1 MTLIKSY
8 FSLLE
13 KYKAKYGDTF
23 LLMQVG
29 SFYEVYSTK
38 DNDPDMLYFSKLCD
52 LKIAQKNEYFMA
64 GFRDYMI
71 DKYIQK
77 LNETSYTTVLFNQE
91 EKGGI
96 IERNE
101 FAIYSPGT
109 TFIEDEVK
117 LSNNISCIWIHQS
130 NQIKN
135 QTRQIVFGVSNIDI
149 YTGKTNVFEYEQL
162 YYHNPSTYDNIENFI
177 SIYNPIEII
186 LIYSDEET
194 IDSIIHYIGIKS
206 KKIVKICINQE
217 TALSKQASLCE
228 SQHYQNEIIKTFYS
242 ISKSSFVDSLFEKGI
257 AFQSFCFLL
266 NYVFEHNPSLTN
278 KIAEPLVDNQNNN
291 LLLANHSLKQLNILE
306 SEYNGSYSSV
316 MKLLN
321 TCRTSVGKRYMN
333 HILLNPIKQVE
344 LLEDSYAL
352 IEHALSKQ
360 FVCCLQIKDIEKII
374 RKIIHKKASPSDYYH
389 LYECGEILLDIF
401 LELDKRLKDH
411 IEEERTLSD
420 IKIIKKHLS
429 TFFNLDVCKQIN
441 SLQFDKY
448 ENIDDLINKG
458 VNIDLDIALQ
468 TKIENKEKLDAIIS
482 HLNGVYTFIDKKC
495 KDAIKVHDTSSGS
508 FLTITKKRC
517 ESLKKHFK
525 NREITISF
533 ISSYSKKEERFLFSG
548 DLIYSEYNSTT
559 CTIQS
564 EQINQLFKSTYSS
577 NDIYMKILNETYEK
591 MYETAS
597 CFFYDKIVG
606 CIRKLDLLNTKC
618 ELATMY
624 KYCRP
629 TIQNQYS
636 EKSFAKMKGLRH
648 ALIEHIEKNELYV
661 TNDIDI
667 GTETQGI
674 LLFGTNAV
682 GKTSLI
688 KSIGICIIMAQAG
701 LYVPC
706 DSMAFY
712 PYEYLFTRIIGND
725 NIFKGLSTFGVEMSE
740 LRVILNKCN
749 KNSLILGD
757 ELCSGTEIDSALSIF
772 TAGLETMYDKGS
784 SFIFATHFHQ
794 IQYFQEIKDMTNV
807 SLKHLRVKYNHELKK
822 LVYDRKLADGA
833 GESIYGLE
841 VCKSLHLPDDFLKRA
856 YEIRGKYIEQNQG
869 TNILSLKTS
878 AHNRE
883 KVRGICEICKKNIG
897 TEIHHLQYQRNAD
910 KDGYIKHF
918 HKNHLANLV
927 SICESCHTNI
937 HDTKSVFEKRKT
949 LDGEIILGII

>member
-1 MTLIKSY
+1 MALIKSY
-8 FSLLE
+8 FYLLE

-29 SFYEVYSTK
+29 SFYEVYSAK
-38 DNDPDMLYFSKLCD
+38 DTDHDMMYFSKLCD

-77 LNETSYTTVLFNQE
+77 LNDTSYTTVIFNQE
-91 EKGGI
+91 EKDGI
-96 IERNE
+96 IERKE

-117 LSNNISCIWIHQS
+117 LSNNISCIWIHQIKQK
-130 NQIKN
+130 QI
-135 QTRQIVFGVSNIDI
+135 IFGVSNIDI
-149 YTGKTNVFEYEQL
+149 YTGKTNVFEYEHL
-162 YYHNPSTYDNIENFI
+162 YYHNPSTYDNIENFV

-206 KKIVKICINQE
+206 KKIVKICLNQDN
-217 TALSKQASLCE
+217 TLSKQALSCE
-228 SQHYQNEIIKTFYS
+228 SQHYQNEIIKRFYT
-242 ISKSSFVDSLFEKGI
+242 ISKTSFVDALFEKGI

-278 KIAEPLVDNQNNN
+278 KISEPFIDNQNNN

-306 SEYNGSYSSV
+306 SDYNGPYSSV
-316 MKLLN
+316 IKLLN

-333 HILLNPIKQVE
+333 HILLNPINQVN
-344 LLEDSYAL
+344 LLEESYSL
-352 IEHALSKQ
+352 IEHAISKQ
-360 FVCCLQIKDIEKII
+360 FTCCLQIKDIEKII
-374 RKIIHKKASPSDYYH
+374 RKIIHKKACPSDYYY
-389 LYECGEILLDIF
+389 LYECGEILMTIFSNLDTKI
-401 LELDKRLKDH
+401 KIH
-411 IEEERTLSD
+411 VEEERTVSD
-420 IKIIKKHLS
+420 IKIIKNILS

-441 SLQFDKY
+441 SVNFDKY
-448 ENIDDLINKG
+448 EECVHQLINKE
-458 VNIDLDIALQ
+458 VNSELDIALQ
-468 TKIENKEKLDAIIS
+468 TKIENKEKLDAIIT
-482 HLNGVYTFIDKKC
+482 HLNGVYSFIDKKC
-495 KDAIKVHDTSSGS
+495 KDAVKVHDTNSGS

-517 ESLKKHFK
+517 DSLKKK
-525 NREITISF
+525 IISREITF
-533 ISSYSKKEERFLFSG
+533 ISSYSKKEERFMFSG
-548 DLIYSEYNSTT
+548 DLMYSEYNSTT
-559 CTIQS
+559 SMIQS
-564 EQINQLFKSTYSS
+564 EQINYLFKTAYSS
-577 NDIYMKILNETYEK
+577 NDIYMKLLNETYNK

-597 CFFYDKIVG
+597 CFSFDKIVD

-629 TIQNQYS
+629 QIHI
-636 EKSFAKMKGLRH
+636 EKDQSYVKMKGLRH
-648 ALIEHIEKNELYV
+648 VLIEHLEKNELYV
-661 TNDIDI
+661 TNDIEL
-667 GTETQGI
+667 GLENQGI

-688 KSIGICIIMAQAG
+688 KSIGVCIIMAQAG

-706 DSMAFY
+706 DSMIYY

-772 TAGLETMYDKGS
+772 TAGLETMYTRGS

-794 IQYFQEIKDMTNV
+794 IQYFDEIKQMSKL

-856 YEIRGKYIEQNQG
+856 HEIRGKFINQPS
-869 TNILSLKTS
+869 ILSLKTS

-883 KVRGICEICKKNIG
+883 KIRGVCEICKKTIG

-910 KDGYIKHF
+910 KDGHIKHF

-927 SICESCHTNI
+927 SICELCHTHI
-937 HDTKSVFEKRKT
+937 HDSDSVFERRKT
-949 LDGEIILGII
+949 LDGETILGLI

>member
-1 MTLIKSY
+1 MALIKSY

-38 DNDPDMLYFSKLCD
+38 DTDPDMLYFSKLCD
-52 LKIAQKNEYFMA
+52 LKIGQKNEYFMA

-117 LSNNISCIWIHQS
+117 LSNNISCIWIHEAK
-130 NQIKN
+130 QIKN
-135 QTRQIVFGVSNIDI
+135 QTRQIVFGISNIDI
-149 YTGKTNVFEYEQL
+149 YTGKTNIFEYEQL
-162 YYHNPSTYDNIENFI
+162 YYHNPSTYDNIENFV

-206 KKIVKICINQE
+206 KKIVKICLNEE
-217 TALSKQASLCE
+217 TALSTQASLCE

-242 ISKSSFVDSLFEKGI
+242 ISKTTFVDSLFEKGI

-266 NYVFEHNPSLTN
+266 NYVFEHNPVLTN
-278 KIAEPLVDNQNNN
+278 KISEPLIDNQNNN

-306 SEYNGSYSSV
+306 SEYNGPYSSV
-316 MKLLN
+316 IKLLN

-344 LLEDSYAL
+344 LLEESYSL

-374 RKIIHKKASPSDYYH
+374 RKIIHKKASPSDYYY
-389 LYECGEILLDIF
+389 LYECGETLLEIF
-401 LELDKRLKDH
+401 TTLDSKIKNH
-411 IEEERTLSD
+411 VKEETITRD
-420 IKIIKKHLS
+420 IKIIKQKLS
-429 TFFNLDVCKQIN
+429 TFFNIDICKQMN
-441 SLQFDKY
+441 STQFDKY
-448 ENIDDLINKG
+448 QECVHDLIRKG
-458 VNIDLDIALQ
+458 VNINLDIALQ
-468 TKIENKEKLDAIIS
+468 TKIENKEKLDAIIG

-495 KDAIKVHDTSSGS
+495 KDAIKVHETNSGS

-517 ESLKKHFK
+517 ESLKKHIK
-525 NREITISF
+525 EREITF
-533 ISSYSKKEERFLFSG
+533 ISSYSKKEERFIFNGNLF
-548 DLIYSEYNSTT
+548 YSEYNSTT
-559 CTIQS
+559 STIES
-564 EQINQLFKSTYSS
+564 EQINQLFKSAYSS
-577 NDIYMKILNETYEK
+577 NDIYMKILSDTYDS
-591 MYETAS
+591 MYSIAC
-597 CFFYDKIVG
+597 CFSFDAIVD
-606 CIRKLDLLNTKC
+606 CIQKLDLLNTKC
-618 ELATMY
+618 ELATIY
-624 KYCRP
+624 KYSRP
-629 TIQNQYS
+629 KIEQTTQ
-636 EKSFAKMKGLRH
+636 SFAKMKGLRH
-648 ALIEHIEKNELYV
+648 VLIEHLEKNEIYV
-661 TNDIDI
+661 TNDIELGGDN
-667 GTETQGI
+667 QGI

-706 DSMAFY
+706 DSMVYY

-772 TAGLETMYDKGS
+772 TAGLETMYNKGC

-794 IQYFQEIKDMTNV
+794 IQYFDEIQKMTKL
-807 SLKHLRVKYNHELKK
+807 SLKHLRVKYNHELRK
-822 LVYDRKLADGA
+822 LVYDRKLEDGA
-833 GESIYGLE
+833 GDSIYGLE

-856 YEIRGKYIEQNQG
+856 YEIRGKYINQNENL
-869 TNILSLKTS
+869 NILSLKTS

-883 KVRGICEICKKNIG
+883 KVRGICEICRKNIG
-897 TEIHHLQYQRNAD
+897 TEIHHLQYQRDAD
-910 KDGYIKHF
+910 KAGHIKHF
-918 HKNHLANLV
+918 HKNHMANLI

-937 HDTKSVFEKRKT
+937 HDLGLVFEKKKT
-949 LDGEIILGII
+949 VDGDTILGIV

>member
-1 MTLIKSY
+1 MALIKSY

-38 DNDPDMLYFSKLCD
+38 DTDPDMLYFSKICD

-77 LNETSYTTVLFNQE
+77 LNETSYTTVLYNQE

-117 LSNNISCIWIHQS
+117 LSNNISCIWIHQ
-130 NQIKN
+130 NKNKQI
-135 QTRQIVFGVSNIDI
+135 IFGVSNIDI

-162 YYHNPSTYDNIENFI
+162 YYHNPSTYDNIENFV

-206 KKIVKICINQE
+206 KKIVKICLNIE
-217 TALSKQASLCE
+217 SGLSKQALLCE
-228 SQHYQNEIIKTFYS
+228 SQHYQNEIIKKFYS

-306 SEYNGSYSSV
+306 SEYNGPYSSV
-316 MKLLN
+316 IKLLN

-333 HILLNPIKQVE
+333 HILLNPIKQVDV
-344 LLEDSYAL
+344 LEESYAL

-360 FVCCLQIKDIEKII
+360 FTCCLQIKDIEKII
-374 RKIIHKKASPSDYYH
+374 RKIIHKKASPSDYYY
-389 LYECGEILLDIF
+389 LYECGETLLEIF
-401 LELDKRLKDH
+401 TSLDSKIKNHVD
-411 IEEERTLSD
+411 EERTSRD
-420 IKIIKKHLS
+420 IKIIQQKLS
-429 TFFNLDVCKQIN
+429 TFFNIDICKQMN
-441 SLQFDKY
+441 STQFEKY
-448 ENIDDLINKG
+448 DNIHDLIKKG
-458 VNIDLDIALQ
+458 INIQLDTALQ
-468 TKIENKEKLDAIIS
+468 TKVENKEKLDAIIR
-482 HLNGVYTFIDKKC
+482 HLNGVYAFIDKKC
-495 KDAIKVHDTSSGS
+495 KDVVKVHETGTGS

-517 ESLKKHFK
+517 ESLKKHIK
-525 NREITISF
+525 EREITF
-533 ISSYSKKEERFLFSG
+533 ISSYSKKEEKFVFNGNLF
-548 DLIYSEYNSTT
+548 YSEYNSTT
-559 CTIQS
+559 SIIES
-564 EQINQLFKSTYSS
+564 EQINQLFKSAYSS
-577 NDIYMKILNETYEK
+577 SDNYVKILNETYES
-591 MYETAS
+591 MYPVAS
-597 CFFYDKIVG
+597 CFSYDAIVD
-606 CIRKLDLLNTKC
+606 CIQKLDLLNTKC
-618 ELATMY
+618 ELATIY
-624 KYCRP
+624 KYSRP
-629 TIQNQYS
+629 IIKNQ
-636 EKSFAKMKGLRH
+636 KNSFIKMKGLRH
-648 ALIEHIEKNELYV
+648 VLIEHLEKNELYV
-661 TNDIDI
+661 TNDIEL
-667 GTETQGI
+667 GGENQGI

-688 KSIGICIIMAQAG
+688 KSIGICVIMAQAG

-706 DSMAFY
+706 DSMVYY

-772 TAGLETMYDKGS
+772 TAGLETMYDKGC

-794 IQYFQEIKDMTNV
+794 IQYFDEIQKMTKL

-822 LVYDRKLADGA
+822 LIYDRKLVDGA
-833 GESIYGLE
+833 GDSIYGLE

-856 YEIRGKYIEQNQG
+856 YEIRGKYINQNENS
-869 TNILSLKTS
+869 NILSLKTT

-883 KVRGICEICKKNIG
+883 KIRGICEICKKNIG
-897 TEIHHLQYQRNAD
+897 TEIHHLQYQRDAD
-910 KDGYIKHF
+910 KEGYIKHF
-918 HKNHLANLV
+918 HKNHLANLI
-927 SICESCHTNI
+927 SICESCHTHI
-937 HDTKSVFEKRKT
+937 HDNDNVYEKKKT
-949 LDGEIILGII
+949 IDGISILNKV

>member
-1 MTLIKSY
+1 MALIKSY

-38 DNDPDMLYFSKLCD
+38 DTDPDMLYFSKLCD

-77 LNETSYTTVLFNQE
+77 LNETSYTTVIFNQE
-91 EKGGI
+91 EKDGI
-96 IERNE
+96 IERKE

-117 LSNNISCIWIHQS
+117 LSNNISCIWIHQIKQK
-130 NQIKN
+130 QI
-135 QTRQIVFGVSNIDI
+135 IFGVSNIDI
-149 YTGKTNVFEYEQL
+149 YTGKTNVFEYEHL
-162 YYHNPSTYDNIENFI
+162 YYHNPSTYDNIENFV

-206 KKIVKICINQE
+206 KKIVKICLNQE
-217 TALSKQASLCE
+217 TALSKQAISCE

-242 ISKSSFVDSLFEKGI
+242 ISKTSFVDALFEKGI

-278 KIAEPLVDNQNNN
+278 KISEPLIDNQNNN
-291 LLLANHSLKQLNILE
+291 LLLANHSLKQLNVLE
-306 SEYNGSYSSV
+306 SDYNGPYSSV
-316 MKLLN
+316 IKLLN
-321 TCRTSVGKRYMN
+321 TCRTCVGKRYMN
-333 HILLNPIKQVE
+333 HILLNPIKQID
-344 LLEDSYAL
+344 LLEESYSL
-352 IEHALSKQ
+352 TEHALSKQ

-374 RKIIHKKASPSDYYH
+374 RKIIHKKACPSDYYY
-389 LYECGEILLDIF
+389 LYECGEILMNIFSNLDTTI
-401 LELDKRLKDH
+401 KNH
-411 IEEERTLSD
+411 IEEERTTSD
-420 IKIIKKHLS
+420 IKIIKKHLT
-429 TFFNLDVCKQIN
+429 TFFNMDICKQMN
-441 SLQFDKY
+441 STNFDKY
-448 ENIDDLINKG
+448 DVHELINKD
-458 VNIDLDIALQ
+458 VNSQLDIALQ
-468 TKIENKEKLDAIIS
+468 TKIENKEKLDAIIT

-495 KDAIKVHDTSSGS
+495 RDAVKVHDTNSGS

-517 ESLKKHFK
+517 DALKKK
-525 NREITISF
+525 IISREITF
-533 ISSYSKKEERFLFSG
+533 ISSYTKKEEKFLFSG
-548 DLIYSEYNSTT
+548 DLMYSEYNSTT
-559 CTIQS
+559 TMIQS
-564 EQINQLFKSTYSS
+564 EQINHLFKTAYSS
-577 NDIYMKILNETYEK
+577 NDIYMKLLIETYNK
-591 MYETAS
+591 MYETAA
-597 CFFYDKIVG
+597 CFSFDKIVD

-629 TIQNQYS
+629 MIQDKDA
-636 EKSFAKMKGLRH
+636 KSYVKMKGLRH
-648 ALIEHIEKNELYV
+648 VLIEHIEKNELYV
-661 TNDIDI
+661 TNDIELGLDN
-667 GTETQGI
+667 QGI

-688 KSIGICIIMAQAG
+688 KSIGVCIIMAQAG

-706 DSMAFY
+706 DSMIYY

-772 TAGLETMYDKGS
+772 TAGLETMYARGS

-794 IQYFQEIKDMTNV
+794 IQYFEEIQRMTKL
-807 SLKHLRVKYNHELKK
+807 SLKHLRVKYNHELQK

-856 YEIRGKYIEQNQG
+856 HEIRGKFGSNQS
-869 TNILSLKTS
+869 ILTLKTS

-883 KVRGICEICKKNIG
+883 KIRGVCELCKKNIG
-897 TEIHHLQYQRNAD
+897 TEIHHLQYQRDAD
-910 KDGYIKHF
+910 KHGIIKHF

-937 HDTKSVFEKRKT
+937 HDSGSVFEKRKT
-949 LDGEIILGII
+949 LDGETILGLI

>member
-1 MTLIKSY
+1 MALIKSY

-13 KYKAKYGDTF
+13 KYKAKYGETF

-38 DNDPDMLYFSKLCD
+38 DTDPDMLYFSKLCD

-77 LNETSYTTVLFNQE
+77 LNETSYTTVLYNQE

-109 TFIEDEVK
+109 TFIEDEIK
-117 LSNNISCIWIHQS
+117 LSNNISCIWIHETHI
-130 NQIKN
+130 NKQI
-135 QTRQIVFGVSNIDI
+135 IFGVSNIDI

-162 YYHNPSTYDNIENFI
+162 YYHNPSTYDNIENFV

-206 KKIVKICINQE
+206 KKIVKICLKQE
-217 TALSKQASLCE
+217 SALSKQALLCE
-228 SQHYQNEIIKTFYS
+228 SQHYQNEIIKTFYT
-242 ISKSSFVDSLFEKGI
+242 ISKSSFIDSLFEKGI

-306 SEYNGSYSSV
+306 SEYNGPYSSV

-333 HILLNPIKQVE
+333 HILLNPIKNVE
-344 LLEDSYAL
+344 ILEESYTL

-374 RKIIHKKASPSDYYH
+374 RKIIHKKASPSDYYY
-389 LYECGEILLDIF
+389 LYECGETLLEIF
-401 LELDKRLKDH
+401 TTIDSKIKNH
-411 IEEERTLSD
+411 IEEETTKRD
-420 IKIIKKHLS
+420 INIIKEKLS
-429 TFFNLDVCKQIN
+429 AFFNIDICKQLN
-441 SLQFDKY
+441 STQFEKY
-448 ENIDDLINKG
+448 QECVHELIRKG
-458 VNIDLDIALQ
+458 VNPHLDIALQ
-468 TKIENKEKLDAIIS
+468 TKVENKEKLDAIIR

-495 KDAIKVHDTSSGS
+495 KDVVKIHETNSGS

-517 ESLKKHFK
+517 ESLKKYIK
-525 NREITISF
+525 EREITF
-533 ISSYSKKEERFLFSG
+533 ISSYSKKEEKFIFNANLF
-548 DLIYSEYNSTT
+548 YSEYNSTT
-559 CTIQS
+559 STIES
-564 EQINQLFKSTYSS
+564 EQINQLVKSAYSS
-577 NDIYMKILNETYEK
+577 SDIYMKILNETYDS
-591 MYETAS
+591 MYSVAS
-597 CFFYDKIVG
+597 CFSYDAIVD
-606 CIRKLDLLNTKC
+606 CIQKLDLLNTKC
-618 ELATMY
+618 ELATIY
-624 KYCRP
+624 KYSRP
-629 TIQNQYS
+629 IIEQTTQ
-636 EKSFAKMKGLRH
+636 SFAKMKGLRH
-648 ALIEHIEKNELYV
+648 VLIEHLEKNELYV
-661 TNDIDI
+661 TNDIEL
-667 GTETQGI
+667 GGENQGI

-706 DSMAFY
+706 DSMVYY

-772 TAGLETMYDKGS
+772 TAGLETMYNKGS

-794 IQYFQEIKDMTNV
+794 IQYFDEIQKMKKL

-822 LVYDRKLADGA
+822 LVYDRKLEDGA
-833 GESIYGLE
+833 GDSIYGLE

-856 YEIRGKYIEQNQG
+856 YEIRGKYINQNENL
-869 TNILSLKTS
+869 NILSLKTS

-883 KVRGICEICKKNIG
+883 KVRGICEICKKNMG
-897 TEIHHLQYQRNAD
+897 TEIHHLQYQRDAD
-910 KDGYIKHF
+910 KVGHIKHF
-918 HKNHLANLV
+918 HKNHMANLI

-937 HDTKSVFEKRKT
+937 HDLGLVFEKKKT
-949 LDGEIILGII
+949 LDGDTILGIV

>member
-1 MTLIKSY
+1 MALIKSY
-8 FSLLE
+8 FTLLE

-38 DNDPDMLYFSKLCD
+38 ETDLDMMYFSKLCD

-96 IERNE
+96 IERKE

-109 TFIEDEVK
+109 TFIEDEIK
-117 LSNNISCIWIHQS
+117 LSNNISCIWIHQ
-130 NQIKN
+130 NKNKQI
-135 QTRQIVFGVSNIDI
+135 IFGISNIDI
-149 YTGKTNVFEYEQL
+149 YTGKTNIFEYEQL
-162 YYHNPSTYDNIENFI
+162 YYHNPSTYDNIENFV

-186 LIYSDEET
+186 FIYSDES
-194 IDSIIHYIGIKS
+194 IDIDTIIHYIGIKS
-206 KKIVKICINQE
+206 KKILKICLNQDS
-217 TALSKQASLCE
+217 ALTKQALLCE
-228 SQHYQNEIIKTFYS
+228 SQHYQNEIIKRFYS
-242 ISKSSFVDSLFEKGI
+242 ISKSTFVDSLFEKGI

-278 KIAEPLVDNQNNN
+278 KIGEPLIDNQNNN

-306 SEYNGSYSSV
+306 SEYNGPYSSV
-316 MKLLN
+316 IKLLN
-321 TCRTSVGKRYMN
+321 TCRTPVGKRYMN
-333 HILLNPIKQVE
+333 HILLNPINQSE
-344 LLEDSYAL
+344 ILEESYNL

-374 RKIIHKKASPSDYYH
+374 RKIIHKKASPNDYYS
-389 LYECGEILLDIF
+389 LYECGETLLEIF
-401 LELDKRLKDH
+401 ISLDAKIKNH
-411 IEEERTLSD
+411 VEEETTSHD
-420 IKIIKKHLS
+420 IQLIKQKLS
-429 TFFNLDVCKQIN
+429 TFFNIDICKQIN
-441 SLQFDKY
+441 STQFDKY
-448 ENIDDLINKG
+448 DSVHELIRKGININ
-458 VNIDLDIALQ
+458 LDIALQ
-468 TKIENKEKLDAIIS
+468 TKIENKEKLDAIIR

-495 KDAIKVHDTSSGS
+495 KDAVKVHETGSGS

-517 ESLKKHFK
+517 ESLKKHIK
-525 NREITISF
+525 EREISF
-533 ISSYSKKEERFLFSG
+533 ISSYSKKEEKFVFNGELY
-548 DLIYSEYNSTT
+548 YSDYNTTT
-559 CTIQS
+559 CTIES
-564 EQINQLFKSTYSS
+564 DQINQLFKSAYSS
-577 NDIYMKILNETYEK
+577 NDNYMKLLNETYDS
-591 MYETAS
+591 MYPIAC
-597 CFFYDKIVG
+597 CFSFDSIVN

-618 ELATMY
+618 ELATVY
-624 KYCRP
+624 KYSRP
-629 TIQNQYS
+629 IIQNHHS
-636 EKSFAKMKGLRH
+636 NNSFAIMKGLRH
-648 ALIEHIEKNELYV
+648 VLIEHLEKNELYV
-661 TNDIDI
+661 TNDIEL
-667 GTETQGI
+667 GLENQGI

-706 DSMAFY
+706 ENMIYY

-749 KNSLILGD
+749 KNSLVLGD

-772 TAGLETMYDKGS
+772 TAGLETMYNKGC

-794 IQYFQEIKDMTNV
+794 IQYFDEIQKMTKL

-822 LVYDRKLADGA
+822 LVYDRKLVDGA
-833 GESIYGLE
+833 GDSIYGLE

-856 YEIRGKYIEQNQG
+856 YEIRGKYINQNE
-869 TNILSLKTS
+869 NVLSLKTS

-883 KVRGICEICKKNIG
+883 KIRGICEICRKNIG
-897 TEIHHLQYQRNAD
+897 TEIHHLQYQRNAN
-910 KDGYIKHF
+910 KDGLIKHF

-937 HDTKSVFEKRKT
+937 HEKGLVFEKRKT
-949 LDGEIILGII
+949 VDGESILGII

>member
-1 MTLIKSY
+1 MALIKSY

-29 SFYEVYSTK
+29 SFYEVYSTRN
-38 DNDPDMLYFSKLCD
+38 DDPDMLYFSKLCD

-130 NQIKN
+130 HIKN
-135 QTRQIVFGVSNIDI
+135 QSRQIIFGVSNIDI

-162 YYHNPSTYDNIENFI
+162 YYHNPSTYDNIENFV

-206 KKIVKICINQE
+206 KKIVKICIKE
-217 TALSKQASLCE
+217 ESALSTQALLCE
-228 SQHYQNEIIKTFYS
+228 SQHYQNEIIKTFYF
-242 ISKSSFVDSLFEKGI
+242 ISKSSFVDSLFEKSI

-266 NYVFEHNPSLTN
+266 NYVYEHNPSLTN
-278 KIAEPLVDNQNNN
+278 KISEPLIDNQNNN

-306 SEYNGSYSSV
+306 SEYNGPYSSV
-316 MKLLN
+316 IKLLN
-321 TCRTSVGKRYMN
+321 TCRTPVGKRYMN
-333 HILLNPIKQVE
+333 HILLNPIKQVD
-344 LLEDSYAL
+344 LLEESYDL

-360 FVCCLQIKDIEKII
+360 FACCLQIKDIEKII
-374 RKIIHKKASPSDYYH
+374 RKIIHKKASPSDYYY
-389 LYECGEILLDIF
+389 LYECGETLLEIF
-401 LELDKRLKDH
+401 TSLDSKIKNH
-411 IEEERTLSD
+411 VNEERTSCD
-420 IKIIKKHLS
+420 IKTIKQKLS
-429 TFFNLDVCKQIN
+429 AFFDMDICKQIN
-441 SLQFDKY
+441 STHFDKY
-448 ENIDDLINKG
+448 QECVDLIHKG
-458 VNIDLDIALQ
+458 VNNHLDLALQ
-468 TKIENKEKLDAIIS
+468 AKIENKEKLDAIIS
-482 HLNGVYTFIDKKC
+482 HLNGMYTFIDKKC
-495 KDAIKVHDTSSGS
+495 KDAIKVHETSSGS

-517 ESLKKHFK
+517 EILKKYK
-525 NREITISF
+525 DKSREISF
-533 ISSYSKKEERFLFSG
+533 ISSYSKKEEKFMFHG
-548 DLIYSEYNSTT
+548 DLYYSDYNSTT
-559 CTIQS
+559 CTIES
-564 EQINQLFKSTYSS
+564 EQINQLFKTAFSS
-577 NDIYMKILNETYEK
+577 SDSYMKLLNETYES
-591 MYETAS
+591 MYSVAS
-597 CFFYDKIVG
+597 CFSYDTIVD

-618 ELATMY
+618 ELACIY
-624 KYCRP
+624 KYSRP
-629 TIQNQYS
+629 TIQKQNN
-636 EKSFAKMKGLRH
+636 SFAKMKGLRH
-648 ALIEHIEKNELYV
+648 VLIEHLEKNELYV
-661 TNDIDI
+661 TNDIEL
-667 GTETQGI
+667 GGENQGI

-706 DSMAFY
+706 DSMVYY

-772 TAGLETMYDKGS
+772 TAGLETMYNKGC

-794 IQYFQEIKDMTNV
+794 IQYFDEIQKMTKL

-822 LVYDRKLADGA
+822 LVYDRKLEDGA

-856 YEIRGKYIEQNQG
+856 YEIRGKYINQNENL
-869 TNILSLKTS
+869 NILSLKTS

-910 KDGYIKHF
+910 KAGHIKHF
-918 HKNHLANLV
+918 HKNHMANLI

-937 HDTKSVFEKRKT
+937 HELGLVFEKKKT
-949 LDGEIILGII
+949 IDGDTILGIV

>member
-1 MTLIKSY
+1 MALIKSY

-29 SFYEVYSTK
+29 SFYEVYSAK
-38 DNDPDMLYFSKLCD
+38 DTDHDMMYFSKLCD

-77 LNETSYTTVLFNQE
+77 LNETSYTTVIFNQE
-91 EKGGI
+91 EKDGI
-96 IERNE
+96 IERKE

-109 TFIEDEVK
+109 TFIEDEIK
-117 LSNNISCIWIHQS
+117 LSNNISCIWIHQIKQK
-130 NQIKN
+130 QI
-135 QTRQIVFGVSNIDI
+135 IFGVSNIDI
-149 YTGKTNVFEYEQL
+149 YTGKTNVFEYEHL
-162 YYHNPSTYDNIENFI
+162 YYHNPSTYDNIENFV

-206 KKIVKICINQE
+206 KKIVKICLNQDN
-217 TALSKQASLCE
+217 ALSKQAISCE

-242 ISKSSFVDSLFEKGI
+242 MSKTSFIDALFEKGI

-278 KIAEPLVDNQNNN
+278 KISEPFIDNQNNN
-291 LLLANHSLKQLNILE
+291 LLLANHSLKQLNVLE
-306 SEYNGSYSSV
+306 SDYNGPYSSV
-316 MKLLN
+316 IKLLN

-333 HILLNPIKQVE
+333 HILLNPIKQVD
-344 LLEDSYAL
+344 LLEESYSL
-352 IEHALSKQ
+352 TEHALSKG
-360 FVCCLQIKDIEKII
+360 FTCCLQIKDIEKII
-374 RKIIHKKASPSDYYH
+374 RKIIHKKACPSDYYY
-389 LYECGEILLDIF
+389 LYECGEILMNIFSNLDTTI
-401 LELDKRLKDH
+401 KNH
-411 IEEERTLSD
+411 VEEEKTTSD
-420 IKIIKKHLS
+420 IKIIKKHLT
-429 TFFNLDVCKQIN
+429 TFFNMDICKQMN
-441 SLQFDKY
+441 STNFDKY
-448 ENIDDLINKG
+448 EECIHGLINKG
-458 VNIDLDIALQ
+458 INSELDIALQ
-468 TKIENKEKLDAIIS
+468 TKIENKEKLDAIIT

-495 KDAIKVHDTSSGS
+495 RDAVKVHDTNSGS

-517 ESLKKHFK
+517 DALKKK
-525 NREITISF
+525 IISREITF
-533 ISSYSKKEERFLFSG
+533 ISSYTKKEEKFLFSG
-548 DLIYSEYNSTT
+548 DLMYSEYNSTT
-559 CTIQS
+559 TMIQS
-564 EQINQLFKSTYSS
+564 EQINHLFKTAYSS
-577 NDIYMKILNETYEK
+577 NDIYMKLLIETYNK

-597 CFFYDKIVG
+597 CFSFDKIVD

-629 TIQNQYS
+629 MIQDKDG
-636 EKSFAKMKGLRH
+636 KSYAKMNGLRH
-648 ALIEHIEKNELYV
+648 VLIEHIEKNELYV
-661 TNDIDI
+661 TNDIELGLDN
-667 GTETQGI
+667 QGI

-688 KSIGICIIMAQAG
+688 KSIGVCIIMAQAG

-706 DSMAFY
+706 DNMIYY

-772 TAGLETMYDKGS
+772 TAGLETMYARGS

-794 IQYFQEIKDMTNV
+794 IQYFEEIQKMTKL
-807 SLKHLRVKYNHELKK
+807 SLKHLRVKYNHELQK

-856 YEIRGKYIEQNQG
+856 HEIRGKFIGSNQS
-869 TNILSLKTS
+869 ILTFKTS

-883 KVRGICEICKKNIG
+883 KVRGVCEICKKSIG

-910 KDGYIKHF
+910 KDGHIKHF

-927 SICESCHTNI
+927 SICELCHTHI
-937 HDTKSVFEKRKT
+937 HDSGSVFEKRKT
-949 LDGEIILGII
+949 LDGETILGLI

>member
-1 MTLIKSY
+1 
-8 FSLLE
+8 
-13 KYKAKYGDTF
+13 
-23 LLMQVG
+23 MQVG
-29 SFYEVYSTK
+29 SFYEVYSAK
-38 DNDPDMLYFSKLCD
+38 DTDPDMMYFSKLCD

-77 LNETSYTTVLFNQE
+77 LNETSYTTVIFNQE
-91 EKGGI
+91 EKDGI
-96 IERNE
+96 IERKE

-109 TFIEDEVK
+109 TFIEDEIK
-117 LSNNISCIWIHQS
+117 LSNNISCIWIHQIKQK
-130 NQIKN
+130 QI
-135 QTRQIVFGVSNIDI
+135 IFGVSNIDI
-149 YTGKTNVFEYEQL
+149 YTGKTNVFEYEHV
-162 YYHNPSTYDNIENFI
+162 YYHNPSTYDNIENFV

-206 KKIVKICINQE
+206 KKIVKICLNQD
-217 TALSKQASLCE
+217 TALSKQAISCE

-242 ISKSSFVDSLFEKGI
+242 MSKTSFVDALFEKGI

-278 KIAEPLVDNQNNN
+278 KISEPFIDNQNNN
-291 LLLANHSLKQLNILE
+291 LLLANHSLKQLNVLE
-306 SEYNGSYSSV
+306 SDYIGPYSSV
-316 MKLLN
+316 IKLLN

-333 HILLNPIKQVE
+333 HILLNPIKQVD
-344 LLEDSYAL
+344 LLEESYSL
-352 IEHALSKQ
+352 TEHALSKG
-360 FVCCLQIKDIEKII
+360 FACCLQIKDIEKII
-374 RKIIHKKASPSDYYH
+374 RKIIHKKACPSDYYY
-389 LYECGEILLDIF
+389 LYECGEILMNIFSNLDTTI
-401 LELDKRLKDH
+401 KIH
-411 IEEERTLSD
+411 IEEEKTLSD
-420 IKIIKKHLS
+420 IKIIKKHLT
-429 TFFNLDVCKQIN
+429 TFFNMDICKQMN
-441 SLQFDKY
+441 STNFDKY
-448 ENIDDLINKG
+448 EDCVYLINKD
-458 VNIDLDIALQ
+458 VNSELDIALQ
-468 TKIENKEKLDAIIS
+468 TKIENKEKLDAIIT
-482 HLNGVYTFIDKKC
+482 HLNAVYTFIDKKC
-495 KDAIKVHDTSSGS
+495 RDAVKVHDTNSGS

-517 ESLKKHFK
+517 DALKKK
-525 NREITISF
+525 IISREITF
-533 ISSYSKKEERFLFSG
+533 ISSYTKKEEKFLFSG

-559 CTIQS
+559 TMIQS
-564 EQINQLFKSTYSS
+564 EQINHLFKTAYSS
-577 NDIYMKILNETYEK
+577 NDIYMKLLIETYNK

-597 CFFYDKIVG
+597 CFSFDKIVD

-629 TIQNQYS
+629 QIHN
-636 EKSFAKMKGLRH
+636 EKDNKSYAKMKGLRH
-648 ALIEHIEKNELYV
+648 VLIEHIEKNELYV
-661 TNDIDI
+661 TNDIELGLDN
-667 GTETQGI
+667 QGI

-688 KSIGICIIMAQAG
+688 KSIGVCIIMAQAG

-706 DSMAFY
+706 DSMIYY

-772 TAGLETMYDKGS
+772 TAGLETMYARGS

-794 IQYFQEIKDMTNV
+794 IQYFEEIQKMTKL
-807 SLKHLRVKYNHELKK
+807 SLKHLRVKYNHELQK

-856 YEIRGKYIEQNQG
+856 HEIRGKFIGSQS
-869 TNILSLKTS
+869 ILTLKTS

-883 KVRGICEICKKNIG
+883 KVRGVCELCKKNIG
-897 TEIHHLQYQRNAD
+897 TEIHHLQYQRDAD
-910 KDGYIKHF
+910 KNGIIKHF

-937 HDTKSVFEKRKT
+937 HDSGSVFEKRKT
-949 LDGEIILGII
+949 LDGETILGLI

>member
-1 MTLIKSY
+1 MALIKSY

-29 SFYEVYSTK
+29 SFYEVYSSK
-38 DNDPDMLYFSKLCD
+38 DTDPDMMYFSKLCD

-91 EKGGI
+91 EKGGV
-96 IERNE
+96 IERKE

-117 LSNNISCIWIHQS
+117 LSNNISCIWIHESQ
-130 NQIKN
+130 KK
-135 QTRQIVFGVSNIDI
+135 RIVFGVSNIDI

-162 YYHNPSTYDNIENFI
+162 YYHNPSTYDNIENFV

-186 LIYSDEET
+186 LIYSDEDT

-206 KKIVKICINQE
+206 KKIVKICLKDDSS
-217 TALSKQASLCE
+217 LSKQAISCE
-228 SQHYQNEIIKTFYS
+228 SQTYQNELIKTFYS
-242 ISKSSFVDSLFEKGI
+242 ISKTSFVDALFEKGI

-266 NYVFEHNPSLTN
+266 NYVFEHNPALTN
-278 KIAEPLVDNQNNN
+278 KISEPLIDNQNNN

-306 SEYNGSYSSV
+306 SEYNGPYSSV
-316 MKLLN
+316 IKLLN
-321 TCRTSVGKRYMN
+321 TCRTSIGKRYMN

-344 LLEDSYAL
+344 LLEESYSL
-352 IEHALSKQ
+352 IEHALSIE
-360 FVCCLQIKDIEKII
+360 FSCCLQIRDIEKII
-374 RKIIHKKASPSDYYH
+374 RKIIHKKAAPCDYYY
-389 LYECGEILLDIF
+389 LYECGEILLTIF
-401 LELDKRLKDH
+401 TKLDTKIKNH
-411 IEEERTLSD
+411 VEEERTAAD
-420 IKIIKKHLS
+420 IKMIKKHLS
-429 TFFNLDVCKQIN
+429 TFFNLDVCKQIQTT
-441 SLQFDKY
+441 QFDKY
-448 ENIDDLINKG
+448 EDGIHGLINKE
-458 VNIDLDIALQ
+458 VNSQLDVALQ
-468 TKIENKEKLDAIIS
+468 TKIENKEKLDAIIA

-495 KDAIKVHDTSSGS
+495 KDAVKVHDTNSGS

-517 ESLKKHFK
+517 DLLKKK
-525 NREITISF
+525 IVTREITF
-533 ISSYSKKEERFLFSG
+533 ISSYTKKEERFTFSG
-548 DLIYSEYNSTT
+548 DLMYSEYNSSTSM
-559 CTIQS
+559 IQS
-564 EQINQLFKSTYSS
+564 EQINQLFKTAYSS
-577 NDIYMKILNETYEK
+577 NDIYIKILNETYDE
-591 MYETAS
+591 MYDIAS
-597 CFFYDKIVG
+597 CFSFDKIVD

-629 TIQNQYS
+629 TIQNQYAD
-636 EKSFAKMKGLRH
+636 KSYVKMNGLRH
-648 ALIEHIEKNELYV
+648 VLIEHLEKNELYV
-661 TNDIDI
+661 TNDIEL
-667 GTETQGI
+667 GVENQGI

-688 KSIGICIIMAQAG
+688 KSIGVCIIMAQAG

-706 DSMAFY
+706 NSMVYY

-772 TAGLETMYDKGS
+772 TAGLETMYARGS

-794 IQYFQEIKDMTNV
+794 IQYFEEIQKMTKL

-822 LVYDRKLADGA
+822 LVYDRKLEDGA

-856 YEIRGKYIEQNQG
+856 YEIRGKFMETNQ
-869 TNILSLKTS
+869 TQNILSLKTS

-883 KVRGICEICKKNIG
+883 KIRGVCEICKKNIG
-897 TEIHHLQYQRNAD
+897 TEIHHLQYQRDAD
-910 KDGYIKHF
+910 KHGLIKHF

-937 HDTKSVFEKRKT
+937 HDTGLVFEKRKT
-949 LDGEIILGII
+949 LDGETIMGLI

>member
-1 MTLIKSY
+1 MALIKSY

-29 SFYEVYSTK
+29 SFYEVYSTR
-38 DNDPDMLYFSKLCD
+38 DDDPDMLYFSKLCD
-52 LKIAQKNEYFMA
+52 LKLAQKNEYFMA

-96 IERNE
+96 IERKE

-109 TFIEDEVK
+109 TFIEDEIK

-130 NQIKN
+130 KK
-135 QTRQIVFGVSNIDI
+135 IVFGISNIDI
-149 YTGKTNVFEYEQL
+149 YTGKTTIYEYEHL
-162 YYHNPSTYDNIENFI
+162 YYHNPSTYDNIENFV

-206 KKIVKICINQE
+206 KKIVKICLNQDA
-217 TALSKQASLCE
+217 ALSKQASLCE
-228 SQHYQNEIIKTFYS
+228 SQHYQNEIIKKFYS
-242 ISKSSFVDSLFEKGI
+242 ISKTTFVDSLFEKGI

-278 KIAEPLVDNQNNN
+278 KISEPLIDNQNNN

-306 SEYNGSYSSV
+306 SEYNGPYSSV
-316 MKLLN
+316 IKLLN
-321 TCRTSVGKRYMN
+321 TCRTPVGKRYMN
-333 HILLNPIKQVE
+333 HILLNPIKQPE
-344 LLEDSYAL
+344 LLEESYDL

-374 RKIIHKKASPSDYYH
+374 RKIIHKKACPSDYYY
-389 LYECGEILLDIF
+389 LYECGETLLEIF
-401 LELDKRLKDH
+401 TSLDPK
-411 IEEERTLSD
+411 
-420 IKIIKKHLS
+420 IKIHVNEESTTRDIRTIKQKLLA
-429 TFFNLDVCKQIN
+429 FFNIDICKQFN
-441 SLQFDKY
+441 STQFDKY
-448 ENIDDLINKG
+448 DCHDLIRKG
-458 VNIDLDIALQ
+458 VNTNLDVALQ
-468 TKIENKEKLDAIIS
+468 TKIENKEKMDAIIA
-482 HLNGVYTFIDKKC
+482 HLNGVYNFIDKKC
-495 KDAIKVHDTSSGS
+495 KDAIKVHEINSGC

-517 ESLKKHFK
+517 ENLKKHIK
-525 NREITISF
+525 EREIRF
-533 ISSYSKKEERFLFSG
+533 ISSYSKKEETFIFNSNLF
-548 DLIYSEYNSTT
+548 YSDYNSTT
-559 CTIQS
+559 CTIES
-564 EQINQLFKSTYSS
+564 EQINQLFKSAYTS
-577 NDIYMKILNETYEK
+577 NDSYMKLLYETYDS
-591 MYETAS
+591 MYQTAT
-597 CFFYDKIVG
+597 CFSFDTIVD

-618 ELATMY
+618 ELATIY
-624 KYCRP
+624 KYSRP
-629 TIQNQYS
+629 TIKIQDASY
-636 EKSFAKMKGLRH
+636 AKMKGLRH
-648 ALIEHIEKNELYV
+648 VLIEHLEKNELYV
-661 TNDIDI
+661 TNDIEL
-667 GTETQGI
+667 GGENQGI

-706 DSMAFY
+706 DSMVYY

-772 TAGLETMYDKGS
+772 TAGLETMYTKGS

-794 IQYFQEIKDMTNV
+794 IQYFDEIRKMTRL
-807 SLKHLRVKYNHELKK
+807 SLKHLRVKYNHELQK
-822 LVYDRKLADGA
+822 LVYDRKLEDGA
-833 GESIYGLE
+833 GDSIYGLE

-856 YEIRGKYIEQNQG
+856 YEIRGKYIIQNENL
-869 TNILSLKTS
+869 NILTLKTS
-878 AHNRE
+878 IHNRE
-883 KVRGICEICKKNIG
+883 KVRGICEICKQNIG
-897 TEIHHLQYQRNAD
+897 KEIHHLQYQRDAD
-910 KDGYIKHF
+910 KDGHIKHF
-918 HKNHLANLV
+918 HKNHMANLV

-937 HDTKSVFEKRKT
+937 HELGLVFEKRKT
-949 LDGEIILGII
+949 LEGETILGII

>member
-1 MTLIKSY
+1 MALIKSY

-38 DNDPDMLYFSKLCD
+38 DTDPDMLYFSKLCD

-91 EKGGI
+91 ERGGI
-96 IERNE
+96 IERKE
-101 FAIYSPGT
+101 YAIYSPGT

-130 NQIKN
+130 KK
-135 QTRQIVFGVSNIDI
+135 IVFGVSNIDI

-162 YYHNPSTYDNIENFI
+162 YYHNPSTYDNIENFV

-206 KKIVKICINQE
+206 KKIVKICLKQD
-217 TALSKQASLCE
+217 TSLSKQATLCE
-228 SQHYQNEIIKTFYS
+228 NQHYQTEIIKTFYT
-242 ISKSSFVDSLFEKGI
+242 ISKSSFVDSLFEKSI

-278 KIAEPLVDNQNNN
+278 KIAEPLIDNENNN

-306 SEYNGSYSSV
+306 SEYNGPFSSV
-316 MKLLN
+316 IKLLN
-321 TCRTSVGKRYMN
+321 TCRTSVGKRYMT
-333 HILLNPIKQVE
+333 HILLNPINQPEV
-344 LLEDSYAL
+344 LEDSYSL
-352 IEHALSKQ
+352 IEHALENK

-374 RKIIHKKASPSDYYH
+374 RKIIHKKATPCDYYS

-401 LELDKRLKDH
+401 INLD
-411 IEEERTLSD
+411 ERIKTHVESDKTITD

-429 TFFNLDVCKQIN
+429 TFFNMDICKQLT
-441 SLQFDKY
+441 STQFDKY
-448 ENIDDLINKG
+448 QENVHHLIQKG
-458 VNIDLDIALQ
+458 VNVNLDNALQ
-468 TKIENKEKLDAIIS
+468 NKIENKEKLDAIIG

-495 KDAIKVHDTSSGS
+495 KDAVKVHDINSGS

-517 ESLKKHFK
+517 ETLKKK
-525 NREITISF
+525 IVSREISF
-533 ISSYSKKEERFLFSG
+533 ISSYSKKEEKFIFEGNLV
-548 DLIYSEYNSTT
+548 YSEYNSTT
-559 CTIQS
+559 STIQS
-564 EQINQLFKSTYSS
+564 DQINELFKTAYSS
-577 NDIYMKILNETYEK
+577 NDVYMKLLNETYET
-591 MYETAS
+591 MYESAS
-597 CFFYDKIVG
+597 CFSFDKIVD
-606 CIRKLDLLNTKC
+606 CIRKLDVLNTKC
-618 ELATMY
+618 ELATTY

-629 TIQNQYS
+629 MIQK
-636 EKSFAKMKGLRH
+636 EKDTSFVKMKGLRH
-648 ALIEHIEKNELYV
+648 VLIEHLEKNELYV
-661 TNDIDI
+661 TNDIEL
-667 GTETQGI
+667 GLENQGI

-706 DSMAFY
+706 DSMVYY

-772 TAGLETMYDKGS
+772 TAGLETMYKNGS

-794 IQYFQEIKDMTNV
+794 IQHFDEIQKMTKV
-807 SLKHLRVKYNHELKK
+807 SLKHLRVKYNHELQK
-822 LVYDRKLADGA
+822 LIYDRKLADGA

-841 VCKSLHLPDDFLKRA
+841 VCKSLHLPDEFLTRA
-856 YEIRGKYIEQNQG
+856 YEIRSKYISNENQNV
-869 TNILSLKTS
+869 LSFKTS

-883 KVRGICEICKKNIG
+883 KIRGICEICKKNIG
-897 TEIHHLQYQRNAD
+897 TEIHHLQYQRNAT
-910 KDGYIKHF
+910 KEGHIKHF
-918 HKNHLANLV
+918 HKNHLANLI

-937 HDTKSVFEKRKT
+937 HELGLVFEKRKT
-949 LDGEIILGII
+949 VDGINILEGL

>member
-1 MTLIKSY
+1 MALIKSY

-38 DNDPDMLYFSKLCD
+38 DTDPDMLYFSKLCD

-96 IERNE
+96 IERKE

-117 LSNNISCIWIHQS
+117 LSNNISCIWIQQFKS
-130 NQIKN
+130 KQI
-135 QTRQIVFGVSNIDI
+135 IFGVSNIDI

-162 YYHNPSTYDNIENFI
+162 YYHNPSTYDNIENFV

-186 LIYSDEET
+186 FIYSDES
-194 IDSIIHYIGIKS
+194 IDIDTIIHYIGIKS
-206 KKIVKICINQE
+206 KKIVKICLKQE
-217 TALSKQASLCE
+217 SSLSKQALLCE
-228 SQHYQNEIIKTFYS
+228 SQHYQNEIINTFYS
-242 ISKSSFVDSLFEKGI
+242 KTNMSPLTFVEDLFEKSI

-266 NYVFEHNPSLTN
+266 NYVFEHNPALTN
-278 KIAEPLVDNQNNN
+278 KISEPLIDNQNNN

-306 SEYNGSYSSV
+306 SDYNGAYSSV
-316 MKLLN
+316 IKLLN

-344 LLEDSYAL
+344 LLEESYSL

-360 FVCCLQIKDIEKII
+360 FVCCLQVKDIEKII

-389 LYECGEILLDIF
+389 LYECGEMLSDIF
-401 LELDKRLKDH
+401 LKLDQRLKDH
-411 IEEERTLSD
+411 VEEERTSSD
-420 IKIIKKHLS
+420 IKIIKRHLS
-429 TFFNLDVCKQIN
+429 TFFNLDICKQIN
-441 SLQFDKY
+441 STQFDKY
-448 ENIDDLINKG
+448 ENIIELINKG

-468 TKIENKEKLDAIIS
+468 TKIENKEKLYAIIS

-495 KDAIKVHDTSSGS
+495 KDAIKVHDTTSGS
-508 FLTITKKRC
+508 FLTITKKRGD
-517 ESLKKHFK
+517 SLKKHIK
-525 NREITISF
+525 GRDITF
-533 ISSYSKKEERFLFSG
+533 ISSYTKKEERFAFSG
-548 DLIYSEYNSTT
+548 DLIYSEYNTT
-559 CTIQS
+559 TYTIQT
-564 EQINQLFKSTYSS
+564 EQINQLFKTAYSS
-577 NDIYMKILNETYEK
+577 NDIYMKLLNETYEK
-591 MYETAS
+591 MYDIAS
-597 CFFYDKIVG
+597 CFSYDKIID

-629 TIQNQYS
+629 TIQNQYAD
-636 EKSFAKMKGLRH
+636 KSFAKMKGLRH
-648 ALIEHIEKNELYV
+648 VLIEHIEKNELYV
-661 TNDIDI
+661 TNDIEL
-667 GTETQGI
+667 GTDTQGI

-688 KSIGICIIMAQAG
+688 KSIGICIIMVQAG

-706 DSMAFY
+706 ENMVFY

-772 TAGLETMYDKGS
+772 TSGLETMYSKGS

-856 YEIRGKYIEQNQG
+856 YEIRGKYINQEQNL
-869 TNILSLKTS
+869 NILSLKTS

-883 KVRGICEICKKNIG
+883 KVRGICEICKKNMG
-897 TEIHHLQYQRNAD
+897 TEIHHLQYQRHAD
-910 KDGYIKHF
+910 NQGIIKHF

-937 HDTKSVFEKRKT
+937 HDNGSVFEKKRT
-949 LDGEIILGII
+949 IDGETILGII

>member
-1 MTLIKSY
+1 MALIKSY

-38 DNDPDMLYFSKLCD
+38 DNDPDMVYFSKLCD

-96 IERNE
+96 IERHE

-109 TFIEDEVK
+109 TFIEDEIK

-130 NQIKN
+130 NHKNKQI
-135 QTRQIVFGVSNIDI
+135 IFGVSNIDI
-149 YTGKTNVFEYEQL
+149 YTGKTNIFEYEQL
-162 YYHNPSTYDNIENFI
+162 YYHNPSTYDNIENFV

-206 KKIVKICINQE
+206 KKIVKISLNQE
-217 TALSKQASLCE
+217 TELSKQASLCE

-242 ISKSSFVDSLFEKGI
+242 ISKTSFVDSLFEKGI

-278 KIAEPLVDNQNNN
+278 QIAEPFIDNQNNN

-306 SEYNGSYSSV
+306 SEYNGPYSSV
-316 MKLLN
+316 IKLLN
-321 TCRTSVGKRYMN
+321 TCRTPVGKRYMN

-344 LLEDSYAL
+344 LLEESYSL

-374 RKIIHKKASPSDYYH
+374 RKIIHKKACPSDYYY
-389 LYECGEILLDIF
+389 LYECGETLLEIF
-401 LELDKRLKDH
+401 TSLDQKIKDH
-411 IEEERTLSD
+411 VEEESTSRDIRSIKQKLSA
-420 IKIIKKHLS
+420 
-429 TFFNLDVCKQIN
+429 FFNIDICKQMN
-441 SLQFDKY
+441 STQFDKY
-448 ENIDDLINKG
+448 EDSIHLIRKG
-458 VNIDLDIALQ
+458 VNINLDIALQ
-468 TKIENKEKLDAIIS
+468 TKIENKEKLDAIIR

-495 KDAIKVHDTSSGS
+495 KDAIKVHETSSGS

-517 ESLKKHFK
+517 ESLKKHIK
-525 NREITISF
+525 EREITF
-533 ISSYSKKEERFLFSG
+533 ISSYSKKEETFTFNGNLF
-548 DLIYSEYNSTT
+548 YSEYNSTT
-559 CTIQS
+559 STIES
-564 EQINQLFKSTYSS
+564 EQINQLFKTSYSS
-577 NDIYMKILNETYEK
+577 NDIYIKILNETYDS
-591 MYETAS
+591 MYSVAC
-597 CFFYDKIVG
+597 CFSFDKIVD
-606 CIRKLDLLNTKC
+606 CIQKLDLLNTKC
-618 ELATMY
+618 ELATIY
-624 KYCRP
+624 KYSRP
-629 TIQNQYS
+629 IIEETTQ
-636 EKSFAKMKGLRH
+636 SFAKMKGLRH
-648 ALIEHIEKNELYV
+648 VLIEHLEKNELYV
-661 TNDIDI
+661 TNDIEL
-667 GTETQGI
+667 GGENQGI

-706 DSMAFY
+706 DSMVYY

-772 TAGLETMYDKGS
+772 TAGLETMYNKGC

-794 IQYFQEIKDMTNV
+794 IQYFDEIQKMTKL

-822 LVYDRKLADGA
+822 LVYDRKLEDGA
-833 GESIYGLE
+833 GDSIYGLE

-856 YEIRGKYIEQNQG
+856 YEIRGKYINQNENL
-869 TNILSLKTS
+869 NILSLKTS

-883 KVRGICEICKKNIG
+883 KVRGICEICRKNIG
-897 TEIHHLQYQRNAD
+897 TEIHHLQYQRDAD
-910 KDGYIKHF
+910 KNGRIKHF
-918 HKNHLANLV
+918 HKNHMANLI

-937 HDTKSVFEKRKT
+937 HELGLVFEKKKT
-949 LDGEIILGII
+949 VDGETILGTL

>member
-1 MTLIKSY
+1 MALIKSY

-38 DNDPDMLYFSKLCD
+38 DTDPDMLYFSKLCD

-91 EKGGI
+91 ENGGI
-96 IERNE
+96 IERKE
-101 FAIYSPGT
+101 YAIYSPGT
-109 TFIEDEVK
+109 TFIEDEIK
-117 LSNNISCIWIHQS
+117 LSNNISSIWIHQTK
-130 NQIKN
+130 NKQI
-135 QTRQIVFGVSNIDI
+135 IFGVSNIDI

-162 YYHNPSTYDNIENFI
+162 YYHNPSTYDNIENFV

-206 KKIVKICINQE
+206 KKIVKICLKQE
-217 TALSKQASLCE
+217 SALSAQALLCE
-228 SQHYQNEIIKTFYS
+228 SQHYQNEIIKRFYS
-242 ISKSSFVDSLFEKGI
+242 ISKTTFVDSLFEKSI

-278 KIAEPLVDNQNNN
+278 KIAEPFIDNQNNN

-306 SEYNGSYSSV
+306 SDYNGPYSSV
-316 MKLLN
+316 IKLLN
-321 TCRTSVGKRYMN
+321 TCRTPVGKRYMN

-344 LLEDSYAL
+344 LLEKSYDL

-360 FVCCLQIKDIEKII
+360 FMCCLQIKDIEKII
-374 RKIIHKKASPSDYYH
+374 RKIIHKKASPSDYYY
-389 LYECGEILLDIF
+389 LYECGETLLEIF
-401 LELDKRLKDH
+401 TTLDSKIKNH
-411 IEEERTLSD
+411 IEEELTTHD
-420 IKIIKKHLS
+420 IKIIKQKLS
-429 TFFNLDVCKQIN
+429 AFFNIDICKQMN
-441 SLQFDKY
+441 STQLDKY
-448 ENIDDLINKG
+448 EESIYLIRKG
-458 VNIDLDIALQ
+458 VNINLDVALQ
-468 TKIENKEKLDAIIS
+468 TKIENKEKLDAIIG
-482 HLNGVYTFIDKKC
+482 HLNGVYSFIDKKC
-495 KDAIKVHDTSSGS
+495 KDPVKVHETTSGS

-517 ESLKKHFK
+517 ESLKKHIK
-525 NREITISF
+525 DREITF
-533 ISSYSKKEERFLFSG
+533 VSSYSKKEEKFIFYGNLF
-548 DLIYSEYNSTT
+548 YSEYNSTT
-559 CTIQS
+559 CTIES
-564 EQINQLFKSTYSS
+564 EQINQLFKSAYSS
-577 NDIYMKILNETYEK
+577 NDNYMKILNETYDS
-591 MYETAS
+591 MYPIAG
-597 CFFYDKIVG
+597 CFSFDAIVD
-606 CIRKLDLLNTKC
+606 CIQKLDLLNTKC
-618 ELATMY
+618 ELATIY

-629 TIQNQYS
+629 RIEHANQ
-636 EKSFAKMKGLRH
+636 SFAKMKGLRH
-648 ALIEHIEKNELYV
+648 VLIEHLEKNELYV
-661 TNDIDI
+661 TNDIEL
-667 GTETQGI
+667 GGENQGI

-706 DSMAFY
+706 DSMVYY

-772 TAGLETMYDKGS
+772 TAGLEKMYDKGC

-794 IQYFQEIKDMTNV
+794 IQYFDEIQKMKKL

-822 LVYDRKLADGA
+822 LVYDRKLEDGA
-833 GESIYGLE
+833 GDSIYGLE

-856 YEIRGKYIEQNQG
+856 YEIRGKYINQNENL
-869 TNILSLKTS
+869 NILSLKTS

-883 KVRGICEICKKNIG
+883 KVRGICEICKTNIG
-897 TEIHHLQYQRNAD
+897 TEIHHLQYQRDAD
-910 KDGYIKHF
+910 KNGRIKHF
-918 HKNHLANLV
+918 HKNHMANLI
-927 SICESCHTNI
+927 SICEACHTNI
-937 HDTKSVFEKRKT
+937 HDLGLVFEKKKT
-949 LDGEIILGII
+949 VDGESILGIV

>member
-1 MTLIKSY
+1 MALIKSY

-38 DNDPDMLYFSKLCD
+38 DTDPDMLYFSKLCD

-77 LNETSYTTVLFNQE
+77 LNETSYTTVLYNQE

-101 FAIYSPGT
+101 YAIYSPGT

-130 NQIKN
+130 NHKNKQI
-135 QTRQIVFGVSNIDI
+135 IFGVSNIDI
-149 YTGKTNVFEYEQL
+149 YTGKTNIFEYEQL
-162 YYHNPSTYDNIENFI
+162 YYHNPSTYDNIENFV

-186 LIYSDEET
+186 LIYSDEDT

-206 KKIVKICINQE
+206 KKIVKICINEE
-217 TALSKQASLCE
+217 TTLSKQALLCE
-228 SQHYQNEIIKTFYS
+228 SQHYQNEIIKKFYS
-242 ISKSSFVDSLFEKGI
+242 ISKTSFIDSLFEKGI

-278 KIAEPLVDNQNNN
+278 KIAEPLIDNQNNN

-306 SEYNGSYSSV
+306 SEYNGPYSSV
-316 MKLLN
+316 IKLLN

-333 HILLNPIKQVE
+333 HILLNPIKQPE
-344 LLEDSYAL
+344 LLEDSYSL
-352 IEHALSKQ
+352 IEHALSKH

-374 RKIIHKKASPSDYYH
+374 RKIIHKKASPSDYYY
-389 LYECGEILLDIF
+389 LYDCGETLLEIF
-401 LELDKRLKDH
+401 TSLDPKIKNH
-411 IEEERTLSD
+411 IEEERTTHD
-420 IKIIKKHLS
+420 IRIIKQKLS
-429 TFFNLDVCKQIN
+429 AFFNMDICKQMN
-441 SLQFDKY
+441 STQFDKY
-448 ENIDDLINKG
+448 EEAHDLIHKG
-458 VNIDLDIALQ
+458 VNINLDLALQ
-468 TKIENKEKLDAIIS
+468 TKIENKEKLDAIIT

-495 KDAIKVHDTSSGS
+495 KDAVKVHETGSGS

-517 ESLKKHFK
+517 ETLKKHIK
-525 NREITISF
+525 ERQITF
-533 ISSYSKKEERFLFSG
+533 ISSYSKKEEKFIFNGELH
-548 DLIYSEYNSTT
+548 YSDYNSTT
-559 CTIQS
+559 CTIES
-564 EQINQLFKSTYSS
+564 EQINQLFKTAYSS
-577 NDIYMKILNETYEK
+577 NDNYMKLLYETYET
-591 MYETAS
+591 MYQVAS
-597 CFFYDKIVG
+597 CFSFDKIVD

-618 ELATMY
+618 ELATIY
-624 KYCRP
+624 KYSRP
-629 TIQNQYS
+629 IIQNQ
-636 EKSFAKMKGLRH
+636 ENSFVKMKGLRH
-648 ALIEHIEKNELYV
+648 ALIEHLEKNELYV
-661 TNDIDI
+661 TNDIDL
-667 GTETQGI
+667 GVENQGI

-706 DSMAFY
+706 DSMVYY

-772 TAGLETMYDKGS
+772 TAGLETMYNKGS

-794 IQYFQEIKDMTNV
+794 IQYFDEIKKMTKI

-833 GESIYGLE
+833 GDSIYGLE

-856 YEIRGKYIEQNQG
+856 YEIRGKYINQNENL
-869 TNILSLKTS
+869 NILTLKTS
-878 AHNRE
+878 SHNRE
-883 KVRGICEICKKNIG
+883 KVRGVCEICKKNIG
-897 TEIHHLQYQRNAD
+897 TEIHHLQYQRDAD
-910 KDGYIKHF
+910 KDGHIKHF
-918 HKNHLANLV
+918 HKNHIANLV

-937 HDTKSVFEKRKT
+937 HDLGLVFEKRKT
-949 LDGEIILGII
+949 VDGETILGIV

>member
-117 LSNNISCIWIHQS
+117 LSNNISCIWIHQ
-130 NQIKN
+130 NK
-135 QTRQIVFGVSNIDI
+135 TKQIVFGVSNIDI

-217 TALSKQASLCE
+217 TALSKQALLCE

-278 KIAEPLVDNQNNN
+278 KIAEPLIDNQNNN

-306 SEYNGSYSSV
+306 SEYNGPYSSV

-344 LLEDSYAL
+344 LLEDSYSL

-374 RKIIHKKASPSDYYH
+374 RKIIHKKASPSDYYS
-389 LYECGEILLDIF
+389 LYECGEILLEKF
-401 LELDKRLKDH
+401 TTLDVKIKNHVD
-411 IEEERTLSD
+411 EERTSLD
-420 IKIIKKHLS
+420 IKAIKKHLS
-429 TFFNLDVCKQIN
+429 TFFNIDICKQMN
-441 SLQFDKY
+441 STQFDKY
-448 ENIDDLINKG
+448 EDSVHLIRKG
-458 VNIDLDIALQ
+458 VNINLDIALQ
-468 TKIENKEKLDAIIS
+468 TKIENKEKLNAIIT
-482 HLNGVYTFIDKKC
+482 HLNGVYSFIDKKC
-495 KDAIKVHDTSSGS
+495 KDAVKVHETNSGS

-517 ESLKKHFK
+517 ESLKKHIK
-525 NREITISF
+525 EREITF
-533 ISSYSKKEERFLFSG
+533 ISSYSKKEEKFIFNGNLF
-548 DLIYSEYNSTT
+548 YSEYNSTT
-559 CTIQS
+559 STIES
-564 EQINQLFKSTYSS
+564 EQINQLFKSAYTS
-577 NDIYMKILNETYEK
+577 NDVYMKLLNETYDS
-591 MYETAS
+591 MYPIAS
-597 CFFYDKIVG
+597 CFSYDKIVD
-606 CIRKLDLLNTKC
+606 CIQKLDVLNTKC
-618 ELATMY
+618 ELAITY
-624 KYCRP
+624 KYSRP
-629 TIQNQYS
+629 II
-636 EKSFAKMKGLRH
+636 EKTTQSFAKMKGLRH
-648 ALIEHIEKNELYV
+648 VLIEHLEKNELYV
-661 TNDIDI
+661 TNDIEL
-667 GTETQGI
+667 GRENQGI

-706 DSMAFY
+706 DSMIYY

-772 TAGLETMYDKGS
+772 TAGLETMYNKGS

-794 IQYFQEIKDMTNV
+794 IQYFEEIQKMTKL
-807 SLKHLRVKYNHELKK
+807 SLKHLRVKYNHELQK

-856 YEIRGKYIEQNQG
+856 YDIRAKYINQNENL
-869 TNILSLKTS
+869 NILSLKTS

-883 KVRGICEICKKNIG
+883 KVRGICEICKINIG
-897 TEIHHLQYQRNAD
+897 TEIHHLQYQRDAD
-910 KDGYIKHF
+910 KDGRIKHF
-918 HKNHLANLV
+918 HKNHMANLV

-937 HDTKSVFEKRKT
+937 HDLGLVFEKKKT
-949 LDGEIILGII
+949 VDGDSILGIV

>member
-1 MTLIKSY
+1 MSLIKSY

-13 KYKAKYGDTF
+13 KYKAKYGNTF

-38 DNDPDMLYFSKLCD
+38 DDDPDMCYFSKLCD

-91 EKGGI
+91 ENGGI
-96 IERNE
+96 IERKE

-109 TFIEDEVK
+109 TFIEDEIK
-117 LSNNISCIWIHQS
+117 LSNNISCIWIYS
-130 NQIKN
+130 NKN
-135 QTRQIVFGVSNIDI
+135 KKIVFGVSNIDI
-149 YTGKTNVFEYEQL
+149 YTGKTNIFEYEQL
-162 YYHNPSTYDNIENFI
+162 YYHNPSTYDNIENFV

-206 KKIVKICINQE
+206 KKIVKIRLNDE
-217 TALSKQASLCE
+217 SSLSKQASLCE
-228 SQHYQNEIIKTFYS
+228 SQPYQNEIIQKFYS
-242 ISKSSFVDSLFEKGI
+242 ISKTSFIDSLFEKGI

-278 KIAEPLVDNQNNN
+278 KLSEPLIDNQNNN

-306 SEYNGSYSSV
+306 SEYSGPYSSV
-316 MKLLN
+316 IKLLN

-333 HILLNPIKQVE
+333 HTLLNPTKNIDV
-344 LLEDSYAL
+344 LEESYSL
-352 IEHALSKQ
+352 IEHALSKG

-374 RKIIHKKASPSDYYH
+374 RKIIHKKACPCDYYN
-389 LYECGEILLDIF
+389 LYECGKILLLIF
-401 LELDKRLKDH
+401 ETLDERIKDH
-411 IEEERTLSD
+411 VDYVSTKND
-420 IKIIKKHLS
+420 ISIMHQRLTS
-429 TFFNLDVCKQIN
+429 FFNIESCKQMN
-441 SLQFDKY
+441 STQFDKY
-448 ENIDDLINKG
+448 DVCELINKG
-458 VNIDLDIALQ
+458 VNNNLDVALQ
-468 TKIENKEKLDAIIS
+468 NKIENKEKLNAIID
-482 HLNGVYTFIDKKC
+482 HLNGVYSFIDKKC
-495 KDAIKVHDTSSGS
+495 KDAIKVHETNNVS
-508 FLTITKKRC
+508 FLLITKKRC
-517 ESLKKHFK
+517 ESLKKKIFT
-525 NREITISF
+525 RDISF
-533 ISSYSKKEERFLFSG
+533 VSSYSKKSESFIFNG
-548 DLIYSEYNSTT
+548 DLTYSEYNGTT
-559 CTIQS
+559 VSIES
-564 EQINQLFKSTYSS
+564 EQIKQLFKNANTSDD
-577 NDIYMKILNETYEK
+577 NYMKIFTQVYDS
-591 MYETAS
+591 MYEIAS
-597 CFFYDKIVG
+597 CFSFDKIVD
-606 CIRKLDLLNTKC
+606 CIQKLDLLNTKC

-624 KYCRP
+624 KYCKP
-629 TIQNQYS
+629 TIQKNG
-636 EKSFAKMKGLRH
+636 KNMNDSFVKMKGLRH
-648 ALIEHIEKNELYV
+648 VLIEHLEKNELYV
-661 TNDIDI
+661 TNDIEL
-667 GTETQGI
+667 GTDTDSQGI

-688 KSIGICIIMAQAG
+688 KSIGVCIIMAQAG

-706 DSMAFY
+706 DSMIYY

-772 TAGLETMYDKGS
+772 TAGLETMYKRGS

-794 IQYFQEIKDMTNV
+794 IQYFDEIQKMKHL
-807 SLKHLRVKYNHELKK
+807 SLKHLRVKYNYETKQ

-841 VCKSLHLPDDFLKRA
+841 VCKSLHLPDDFLTRA
-856 YEIRGKYIEQNQG
+856 YEIRSRFIMGNDHS
-869 TNILSLKTS
+869 ILSLKTS

-883 KVRGICEICKKNIG
+883 KVRGICEICNKNIG
-897 TEIHHLQYQRNAD
+897 TEIHHLQYQRDAD

-918 HKNHLANLV
+918 HKNHLANLA
-927 SICESCHTNI
+927 SICESCHTHI
-937 HDTKSVFEKRKT
+937 HEDGLVFEKKKT
-949 LDGEIILGII
+949 LDGKTILGIV

>member
-1 MTLIKSY
+1 MALIKSY

-29 SFYEVYSTK
+29 SFYEVYSSKETDK
-38 DNDPDMLYFSKLCD
+38 DMMYFSKLCD
-52 LKIAQKNEYFMA
+52 LKIAQKNDYFMA

-91 EKGGI
+91 EKGGV
-96 IERNE
+96 IERKE

-117 LSNNISCIWIHQS
+117 LSNNISCIWIHQTNS
-130 NQIKN
+130 LNKKI
-135 QTRQIVFGVSNIDI
+135 IFGVSNIDI
-149 YTGKTNVFEYEQL
+149 YTGKTNIFEYEQL
-162 YYHNPSTYDNIENFI
+162 YYHNPSTYDNIENFV

-206 KKIVKICINQE
+206 KKIVKICLNHE
-217 TALSKQASLCE
+217 SSLSKQATLCE

-242 ISKSSFVDSLFEKGI
+242 ISKTPFMDSLFEKGI

-266 NYVFEHNPSLTN
+266 NYVFEHNPALTN
-278 KIAEPLVDNQNNN
+278 KISEPLIDNQNNN
-291 LLLANHSLKQLNILE
+291 LLLANHSLKQLNVLE
-306 SEYNGSYSSV
+306 SDYNGPYSSV

-333 HILLNPIKQVE
+333 HILLNPIKSPE
-344 LLEDSYAL
+344 LLEESYSL
-352 IEHALSKQ
+352 IEHALSNQ
-360 FVCCLQIKDIEKII
+360 FACCLQIKDIEKII
-374 RKIIHKKASPSDYYH
+374 RKIVHRKASPCDYYN
-389 LYECGEILLDIF
+389 LYECGQILSDIF
-401 LELDKRLKDH
+401 LTLDQRIKEH
-411 IEEERTLSD
+411 VEEEKTITNIRTIHQKLTS
-420 IKIIKKHLS
+420 
-429 TFFNLDVCKQIN
+429 FFNMDVCKNIN
-441 SLQFDKY
+441 STQFDKY
-448 ENIDDLINKG
+448 DVNELINKG
-458 VNIDLDIALQ
+458 INTELDIALQ
-468 TKIENKEKLDAIIS
+468 NKIETKEKLTAIID
-482 HLNGVYTFIDKKC
+482 HLNGVYSFIDKKS
-495 KDAIKVHDTSSGS
+495 KDAIKVHETNNMS
-508 FLTITKKRC
+508 FLLITKKRS
-517 ESLKKHFK
+517 ESLKKKIFT
-525 NREITISF
+525 REISF
-533 ISSYSKKEERFLFSG
+533 VSSYSKKTESFIFNG
-548 DLIYSEYNSTT
+548 DLTYSEYNGTT
-559 CTIQS
+559 VSIDS
-564 EQINQLFKSTYSS
+564 DQIKELFKNSNSS
-577 NDIYMKILNETYEK
+577 NDIFMNKLVEVYDS
-591 MYETAS
+591 MYQIAS
-597 CFFYDKIVG
+597 CFTFDKIVNS
-606 CIRKLDLLNTKC
+606 IRKLDLLNTKC

-624 KYCRP
+624 KYSRP
-629 TIQNQYS
+629 TIQPADQ
-636 EKSFAKMKGLRH
+636 SFVKMKGLRH
-648 ALIEHIEKNELYV
+648 VLIEHLEKNELYV
-661 TNDIDI
+661 TNDIEL
-667 GTETQGI
+667 GTEPQGI

-706 DSMAFY
+706 DSMVYY

-772 TAGLETMYDKGS
+772 TAGLETMYKKGS

-794 IQYFQEIKDMTNV
+794 IQYFDEIQKMSKL
-807 SLKHLRVKYNHELKK
+807 SLKHLRVKYNHELQK
-822 LVYDRKLADGA
+822 LVYDRKLVDGA

-841 VCKSLHLPDDFLKRA
+841 VCKSLHLPDDFLTRA
-856 YEIRGKYIEQNQG
+856 YEIRNRYINQS
-869 TNILSLKTS
+869 TNQNILSLKTS

-897 TEIHHLQYQRNAD
+897 TEIHHLQYQRDAD
-910 KDGYIKHF
+910 KEGYIKHF
-918 HKNHLANLV
+918 HKNHLANLI
-927 SICESCHTNI
+927 SICESCHTHI
-937 HDTKSVFEKRKT
+937 HDNDKVFEKKRT
-949 LDGEIILGII
+949 IDGETILGLI

>member
-1 MTLIKSY
+1 MALIKSY

-29 SFYEVYSTK
+29 SFYEVYSAK
-38 DNDPDMLYFSKLCD
+38 DTDSDMLYFSKLCD
-52 LKIAQKNEYFMA
+52 LKIAQKNDYFMA

-77 LNETSYTTVLFNQE
+77 LNDTSYTTVIFNQE
-91 EKGGI
+91 EKDGI
-96 IERNE
+96 IERKE

-117 LSNNISCIWIHQS
+117 LSNNISCIWIHQIKQK
-130 NQIKN
+130 QI
-135 QTRQIVFGVSNIDI
+135 IFGVSNIDI
-149 YTGKTNVFEYEQL
+149 YTGKTNVFEYEHL
-162 YYHNPSTYDNIENFI
+162 YYHNPSTYDNIENFV

-206 KKIVKICINQE
+206 KKIVKICINQDN
-217 TALSKQASLCE
+217 ALSKQAVSCE
-228 SQHYQNEIIKTFYS
+228 SQHYQNEIIKRFYS
-242 ISKSSFVDSLFEKGI
+242 ISKTSFVDALFEKGI

-278 KIAEPLVDNQNNN
+278 KISEPLVDNQNNN

-306 SEYNGSYSSV
+306 SEYNGPYSSV
-316 MKLLN
+316 IKLLN

-333 HILLNPIKQVE
+333 HILLNPIKQVD
-344 LLEDSYAL
+344 LLEESYSL
-352 IEHALSKQ
+352 TEHALSNN
-360 FVCCLQIKDIEKII
+360 FTCCLQIKDIEKII
-374 RKIIHKKASPSDYYH
+374 RKIIHKKACPSDYYH
-389 LYECGEILLDIF
+389 LYECGEVLMNIFSNLDEKI
-401 LELDKRLKDH
+401 KIH
-411 IEEERTLSD
+411 VEEERTASD
-420 IKIIKKHLS
+420 IKIIKKHLT
-429 TFFNLDVCKQIN
+429 TFFNMDICKQIN
-441 SLQFDKY
+441 STNFDKY
-448 ENIDDLINKG
+448 DVNDLINKN
-458 VNIDLDIALQ
+458 VNVELDIALQ
-468 TKIENKEKLDAIIS
+468 TKIENKEKLDAILT

-495 KDAIKVHDTSSGS
+495 RDAVKVHDTNSGS

-517 ESLKKHFK
+517 DALKKK
-525 NREITISF
+525 IVSREITF
-533 ISSYSKKEERFLFSG
+533 ISSYTKKEEKFMFSG

-559 CTIQS
+559 SMIQS
-564 EQINQLFKSTYSS
+564 EQINHLFKTAYSS
-577 NDIYMKILNETYEK
+577 NDNYMKLLNETYNK

-597 CFFYDKIVG
+597 CFSFDKIVD

-618 ELATMY
+618 ELASMY

-629 TIQNQYS
+629 IIQDKDT
-636 EKSFAKMKGLRH
+636 KSYVKMKGLRH
-648 ALIEHIEKNELYV
+648 VLIEHIEKNELYV
-661 TNDIDI
+661 TNDIEL
-667 GTETQGI
+667 GLENQGI

-688 KSIGICIIMAQAG
+688 KSIGVCIIMAQAG

-706 DSMAFY
+706 DSMIYY

-772 TAGLETMYDKGS
+772 TAGLETMYSRGS

-794 IQYFQEIKDMTNV
+794 IQYFDEIQKMTKL
-807 SLKHLRVKYNHELKK
+807 SLKHLRVKYNHELQK
-822 LVYDRKLADGA
+822 LIYDRKLADGA

-856 YEIRGKYIEQNQG
+856 HEIRGKFTNLNQS
-869 TNILSLKTS
+869 ILTLKTS

-883 KVRGICEICKKNIG
+883 KIRGICELCKKNIG
-897 TEIHHLQYQRNAD
+897 TEIHHLQYQRDAD
-910 KDGYIKHF
+910 KYGLIKHF

-937 HDTKSVFEKRKT
+937 HENGSVFEKRKT
-949 LDGEIILGII
+949 LDGDTILGLI